1 MLWDRLVNLIFS
13 EWYCVAIRCVQRL
26 LWLTI
31 SKLFQKLSTVTAKTT
46 AYHFQWSSLAK
57 RPLILVL
64 LSARTLRDSYLIRL
78 SYLLFF
84 SQEECWFK
92 IPRRTTS
99 KTTTRANESSLLR
112 LCNLHKFIQT
122 RKKEF
127 ILNLNF
133 SVMSMHWED
142 ANVNSF
148 SWRHID
154 FRKVQTKTKAE

>member
-1 MLWDRLVNLIFS
+1 MLWDRHVNLIFS

-26 LWLTI
+26 LWQTI

-84 SQEECWFK
+84 HKKNAGLRFPEE
-92 IPRRTTS
+92 RRLRP
-99 KTTTRANESSLLR
+99 TRANESSLLR

-133 SVMSMHWED
+133 SVMSMLWEH
-142 ANVNSF
+142 ANVNLF

-154 FRKVQTKTKAE
+154 FRKFHTKTKAE